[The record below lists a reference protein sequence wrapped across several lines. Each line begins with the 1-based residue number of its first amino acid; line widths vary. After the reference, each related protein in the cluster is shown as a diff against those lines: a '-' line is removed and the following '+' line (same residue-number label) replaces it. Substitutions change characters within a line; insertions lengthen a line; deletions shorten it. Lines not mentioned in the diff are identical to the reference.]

1 MKPPTTFDFSLQ
13 EQFMAQGYLRLGKI
27 LSTEDLSALQQRI
40 DDIMVGRIKYKNMR
54 LQLYRNPDGEVCR
67 TLGHQIPTRAYR
79 RIDDLEQDPLF
90 LSYIQNSLFRKIT
103 SFYIGQQVSIFR
115 SMLMN
120 KPSQLSQPLPWHQD
134 VGVGWGIDAN
144 PIITVWTALDE
155 ATIANGCMQI
165 VPGSN
170 QHGIIN
176 HGHFLSTEQVAIY
189 APMEKVISLEA
200 EAGEAILLHNFLLH
214 KSGINST
221 QMSRRAFSV
230 TYMSSETRTLDTGQT
245 FPIVFGK
252 NALDPTTIGD
262 KATELIQK
270 FYG

>member
-1 MKPPTTFDFSLQ
+1 MGF
-13 EQFMAQGYLRLGKI
+13 
-27 LSTEDLSALQQRI
+27 
-40 DDIMVGRIKYKNMR
+40 
-54 LQLYRNPDGEVCR
+54 
-67 TLGHQIPTRAYR
+67 
-79 RIDDLEQDPLF
+79 
-90 LSYIQNSLFRKIT
+90 
-103 SFYIGQQVSIFR
+103 
-115 SMLMN
+115 
-120 KPSQLSQPLPWHQD
+120 
-134 VGVGWGIDAN
+134 GWGIDAN
-144 PIITVWTALDE
+144 PIITIWTALDE

-176 HGHFLSTEQVAIY
+176 QGHFLSTEQVDVY

-221 QMSRRAFSV
+221 PMPRRAFSV
-230 TYMSSETRTLDTGQT
+230 TYMDSETRTLDTRQT

-252 NALDPTTIGD
+252 NAIDPTTIGD
-262 KATELIQK
+262 KPTELIQK